1 MKFFHVAWFSIPA
14 VIVALCLGVIG
25 YNWAAIRAAYD
36 LWDSASSRN
45 PSFSYW
51 PTAQVLRELEDV
63 RLDLKAMADGS
74 AIEPDALSFH
84 IDVLI
89 SGITIIVRPSQLNDS
104 FKTLPGFSEDGVAL
118 EKFATEVLPAIKPA
132 ISSADAQALLPKLEE
147 MAFVVD
153 RVSKA
158 AMDRDS
164 QLKEKA
170 FQTIQAGHIIIL
182 VIAGMLFC
190 AILSFIIISI
200 FYWLAIAARTRA
212 IAAAEAAVE
221 DKISFLAM
229 VSHEL
234 RTPLQVI
241 VSALDILER
250 PQDIRTR
257 SELTARIRRAANS
270 LAIQLRDMLT
280 LARAQTGYIELQ
292 PGVFEAGEL
301 VREVVENYQDMAQA
315 KHLQLRLISPDE
327 AIFVV
332 ADSERIAQ
340 LLHNLVSNAVKYT
353 SSGFV
358 QVDLAPFDEKAG
370 ELSLRVTDTGPGLPS
385 RILESD
391 VDARGPLSLGAG
403 RGIGLSVVQTLLR
416 QLGARMTV
424 SSPPEGGSLFDLS
437 IPAVLA
443 EGHSQRANDD
453 QKRVLVVDDHPDLL
467 KGFSAVLEELGLATD
482 VASSGMAALNYAA
495 AHAYSAIFIDLDMPI
510 MTGPELAAQIRKT
523 NLGYKPKL
531 VAISAANAGS
541 RRDLSLFDAMLTKPI
556 RQQQLR
562 TIMQF

>member
-1 MKFFHVAWFSIPA
+1 
-14 VIVALCLGVIG
+14 
-25 YNWAAIRAAYD
+25 
-36 LWDSASSRN
+36 
-45 PSFSYW
+45 
-51 PTAQVLRELEDV
+51 
-63 RLDLKAMADGS
+63 
-74 AIEPDALSFH
+74 
-84 IDVLI
+84 
-89 SGITIIVRPSQLNDS
+89 
-104 FKTLPGFSEDGVAL
+104 
-118 EKFATEVLPAIKPA
+118 
-132 ISSADAQALLPKLEE
+132 
-147 MAFVVD
+147 
-153 RVSKA
+153 
-158 AMDRDS
+158 
-164 QLKEKA
+164 
-170 FQTIQAGHIIIL
+170 
-182 VIAGMLFC
+182 
-190 AILSFIIISI
+190 
-200 FYWLAIAARTRA
+200 
-212 IAAAEAAVE
+212 
-221 DKISFLAM
+221 M

-250 PQDIRTR
+250 PQDIRAR

-270 LAIQLRDMLT
+270 LAVQLRDILT

-301 VREVVENYQDMAQA
+301 VREVLENYREMAQA
-315 KHLQLRLISPDE
+315 KHLQLRQTSPE
-327 AIFVV
+327 EPIFMV
-332 ADSERIAQ
+332 ADGERIAQ

-370 ELSLRVTDTGPGLPS
+370 ELSLRVIDTGPGLPS
-385 RILESD
+385 RIMESD
-391 VDARGPLSLGAG
+391 VDEKGPLSLGAG

-424 SSPPEGGSLFDLS
+424 SRPPDGGSLFDLS

-443 EGHSQRANDD
+443 ERHSQGANGD

-467 KGFSAVLEELGLATD
+467 KGFSAVLEELGFATD
-482 VASSGMAALNYAA
+482 VASSGIAALNYAA
-495 AHAYSAIFIDLDMPI
+495 AHAYSVIFIDLDMPV
-510 MTGPELAAQIRKT
+510 MTGPELAAQIRKM

-541 RRDLSLFDAMLTKPI
+541 RQDLSLFDAMLTKPI

>member
-1 MKFFHVAWFSIPA
+1 MI
-14 VIVALCLGVIG
+14 
-25 YNWAAIRAAYD
+25 
-36 LWDSASSRN
+36 
-45 PSFSYW
+45 
-51 PTAQVLRELEDV
+51 
-63 RLDLKAMADGS
+63 ADGS
-74 AIEPDALSFH
+74 PVDPDTLSLQL
-84 IDVLI
+84 DVLI
-89 SGITIIVRPSQLNDS
+89 SAINIIIRPSELNDR
-104 FKTLPGFSEDGVAL
+104 FRRLPGFSRAEPILSEFVRS
-118 EKFATEVLPAIKPA
+118 VPPAGKQNP
-132 ISSADAQALLPKLEE
+132 SAAEAQALLLKLDDVSS
-147 MAFVVD
+147 ALD
-153 RVSKA
+153 RISRTA
-158 AMDRDS
+158 WNQDS
-164 QLKEKA
+164 ELKEKS
-170 FQTIQAGHIIIL
+170 FEMIQAEHTIIL
-182 VIAGMLFC
+182 VIAGLLLC
-190 AILSFIIISI
+190 AILSFVIISI
-200 FYWLAIAARTRA
+200 FYWRSIEARSRA

-250 PQDIRTR
+250 PQDIKAR

-270 LAIQLRDMLT
+270 LAVQLRDMLT

-301 VREVVENYQDMAQA
+301 VREVMENYREMAQA
-315 KHLQLRLISPDE
+315 KHLQLRQTSPNE
-327 AIFVV
+327 PIFVV
-332 ADSERIAQ
+332 ADGERIAQ

-370 ELSLRVTDTGPGLPS
+370 ELSLRVTDSGPGLPS
-385 RILESD
+385 RIMESG
-391 VDARGPLSLGAG
+391 VDAAGPLSLGAG

-424 SSPPEGGSLFDLS
+424 SRPAEGGSLFDLS

-443 EGHSQRANDD
+443 EEHSQGANGD
-453 QKRVLVVDDHPDLL
+453 QKRMLVVDDHPDLL
-467 KGFSAVLEELGLATD
+467 KGFSAVLEELGFSTD

-495 AHAYSAIFIDLDMPI
+495 AHTYSVIFIDLDMPI
-510 MTGPELAAQIRKT
+510 MTGPELAAQIRKM

-531 VAISAANAGS
+531 VAISAVNAGF
-541 RRDLSLFDAMLTKPI
+541 RHDLSLFDAMLSKPI

>member
-1 MKFFHVAWFSIPA
+1 MRLFHLVWFSIPA
-14 VIVALCLGVIG
+14 TILIICVGVAA
-25 YNWAAIRAAYD
+25 YNWSAIRQDYL
-36 LWDSASSRN
+36 LWDSSSAKN
-45 PSFSYW
+45 PSYLYW
-51 PTAQVLRELEDV
+51 PTAQAQRVLEPA
-63 RLDLKAMADGS
+63 RLDLRMIADGS
-74 AIEPDALSFH
+74 PVDPDTLSLH

-89 SGITIIVRPSQLNDS
+89 STINIIIRPSELNDR
-104 FKTLPGFSEDGVAL
+104 FRQLPGFSQAEPILSEFVRS
-118 EKFATEVLPAIKPA
+118 VPPAGKQKP
-132 ISSADAQALLPKLEE
+132 SAAEAQALLPKLDDVSSALDRISRTAWNQDSELKKKSFE
-147 MAFVVD
+147 M
-153 RVSKA
+153 
-158 AMDRDS
+158 
-164 QLKEKA
+164 
-170 FQTIQAGHIIIL
+170 IQAEHTIIL
-182 VIAGMLFC
+182 VTAGLLLC

-200 FYWLAIAARTRA
+200 FYWRSIEARTRA
-212 IAAAEAAVE
+212 IAAAESAVE

-250 PQDIRTR
+250 PQEIRAR

-270 LAIQLRDMLT
+270 LAVQLRDMLT

-301 VREVVENYQDMAQA
+301 VREVLENYREMAQA
-315 KHLQLRLISPDE
+315 KHLQLRQASPDE
-327 AIFVV
+327 PIFVV

-358 QVDLAPFDEKAG
+358 HVDLAPFDEKAG
-370 ELSLRVTDTGPGLPS
+370 ELSLRVTDTGPGLPP
-385 RILESD
+385 RIMESG
-391 VDARGPLSLGAG
+391 VDAGGPLSLGAG

-424 SSPPEGGSLFDLS
+424 SRPPEGGSVFDLS

-443 EGHSQRANDD
+443 EGRAEGANGD

-467 KGFSAVLEELGLATD
+467 KGFSAVLEELGFSTD

-495 AHAYSAIFIDLDMPI
+495 AHTYSVIFIDLDMPV
-510 MTGPELAAQIRKT
+510 MTGSELAAQIRKT

-531 VAISAANAGS
+531 VAISAANAGAKH
-541 RRDLSLFDAMLTKPI
+541 DLSFFDAVLGKPI